1 MEFVSMF
8 LLDALVNT
16 LADTLQDHVFQ
27 ELQKVH
33 RVGDE
38 LVKLQ
43 KSVSSIQAVLSDA
56 QESEETRNIV
66 KQLLNELRD
75 VAYRANDILD
85 DVATEQQRQ
94 QLINYAPVRNFFGP
108 VNLMR
113 LLFQR
118 DVYHKIQ
125 SIDEE
130 LDKIVKRCPLIA
142 LSPRNRSQ
150 RTHSSESTPAI
161 PPCVLGRERDKQK
174 IKELLVP
181 FSGRTD
187 SAASVISIFG
197 MPGVGKTTLAQQLFD
212 DETVKKHFELRLWVY
227 VSHDFDLMRI
237 MRCMIESIDGF
248 KCDLTSLNNLQ
259 QEVRKKV
266 SRRRYLL
273 VLDNVWQESQEWEKL
288 KSFLYSA
295 DEGSKILVTTK
306 SEQVARFM
314 AANSPPYHL
323 EGLSMDDC
331 WSLICQQVLSR
342 NPSATFTHD
351 FSQSHALRRCMGLP
365 MAAKALG
372 ERLAR
377 EADRSKWEAI
387 LTSQSWE
394 FSGAGISITETLSL
408 SYQHLPHYLKP
419 CFEYLSII
427 PKGFKLERDFIIQLW
442 MAQSFIRPKGTEHM
456 EDVGSDYLDSLRS
469 SSFLQYSHFDHKSR
483 RQRYVMHDVF
493 HEFARHVAAEECSV
507 MEPSTEPS
515 TDLHL
520 SLSARVRHLSVNYEE
535 LVRRVPRGGDMYE
548 QVYKCKGLQSL
559 LLIGNSTSRP
569 TMVVPD
575 NLAQRLRSLRT
586 LMLTNSCLT
595 QLPESIGD
603 LSHLRCLQLQNTGI
617 KRLPDSVSRLYNLQT
632 LGLRNCYD
640 LEELPKDMSKL
651 RNLRHLDLH
660 LDGNSQGSN
669 AGGKLR
675 LMPPEIGL
683 LTHLRTLSRFVVSK
697 RHECGLSQL
706 ENLNDLRSDLL
717 IERLDLVSSGEDA
730 KNANLWSKEHIHRLE
745 LTWNYSDVTE
755 ASASSAGYNSRENI
769 LKYLRPHNKLKEI
782 GVVGYGGTLLPT
794 WMGDSSLENLET
806 VWISKT
812 YSCQNLPPL
821 GQLPKLKYLFLEE
834 MHGLKH
840 IDCSF
845 CGRNEIRFPKL
856 EKLHLENMSGL
867 QEWLGDHRCALPSL
881 RELTINNCPALQQ
894 LTHELPSLTKL
905 VIEASPYFAG
915 LPDFPKLQ
923 SLEVK
928 TNDDWIWRSCA
939 TISSL
944 PSLTLSGLRRAN
956 LPSEISSC
964 HSFIRRLEIS
974 YCSQLIFIPDGWL
987 PAFLSHFVIR
997 HCPKLQNLPA
1007 ELTRLTRLE
1016 DLEIE
1021 KCEKLEQLP
1030 FGLRNMNLLAHLEI
1044 SDCPGLSWLHGLP
1057 RNLQFLS
1064 ISNCPELSQKLQD
1077 QGWFTRRKD
1086 LQVWI
1091 NGHRLDFMKI
1101 SH

>member
-38 LVKLQ
+38 LVKLE
-43 KSVSSIQAVLSDA
+43 KSVSSIQAILSDA
-56 QESEETRNIV
+56 QEIEETRNIV
-66 KQLLNELRD
+66 KQLLNELRE

-94 QLINYAPVRNFFGP
+94 QLIKFAAVRNSLGAVNPMRFF
-108 VNLMR
+108 
-113 LLFQR
+113 FKQ

-174 IKELLVP
+174 IKELLMP

-197 MPGVGKTTLAQQLFD
+197 MPGVGKTTLAQELFD

-237 MRCMIESIDGF
+237 MRFMIESIDGF

-331 WSLICQQVLSR
+331 WSLICQQVLSG
-342 NPSATFTHD
+342 NPSATLTHD

-372 ERLAR
+372 QRLAR

-387 LTSQSWE
+387 LTGQSWE
-394 FSGAGISITETLSL
+394 FSGADRSITETLSL

-419 CFEYLSII
+419 CFEYLSVI

-493 HEFARHVAAEECSV
+493 HEFARHVAAEGCSV
-507 MEPSTEPS
+507 MEPSTE
-515 TDLHL
+515 LHL
-520 SLSARVRHLSVNYEE
+520 SLSAGVRHLSVNYEE

-575 NLAQRLRSLRT
+575 DLAQRLRSLRT

-660 LDGNSQGSN
+660 LNGNSQGSN

-706 ENLNDLRSDLL
+706 ENLNDLRSELL

-730 KNANLWSKEHIHRLE
+730 KNANLSSKEHIHRLE

-840 IDCSF
+840 IECSF

-881 RELTINNCPALQQ
+881 RELTIKNCPALQQ

-956 LPSEISSC
+956 LPSEIGSC

-1057 RNLQFLS
+1057 RKLQFLS

-1091 NGHRLDFMKI
+1091 NGKHVLT
-1101 SH
+1101 